1 MAFSSQFPG
10 APWLNGAVPKKA
22 SGLLGLLGAS
32 SNPFTDFLSGNSNAL
47 IGLGAGIAG
56 GGPDLGQAVGQ
67 GLTLAGQGKTAD
79 FNRSEKAKAD
89 AQLAAQTNQ
98 TQAWLQKNRPDL
110 AGLPVDQAWQAAMK
124 DYGSGGAD
132 PADVATYKFYAKQE
146 TDAGR
151 TPKAFDEWY
160 KGTKQAQKAGLGQ
173 PVFGKSKKPAGG
185 YLPFM
190 PMSDGTYVSP
200 ADPNANP
207 ADYTFDPGMVASDR
221 AAGSGYGALQGP
233 AQFNLPKAQ
242 QDVETELGNI
252 DALLGNSTG
261 LDQSFGNLGGV
272 NIGGIG
278 LPNQWTPTLPNT
290 PKAGF
295 QAQLAQVAGEN
306 FLSAYSTLR
315 GAGAIT
321 EVEGQQAKEA
331 MARLST
337 AQSKED
343 FTRALNDLKRVLAVG
358 YQRMA
363 TQTTMGPYQSSGY
376 TPPVLGTGPAATS
389 PVGPGPSTS
398 TGDPELDRA
407 LQQYGGQ

>member
-1 MAFSSQFPG
+1 MAAPFPFPSPMFARG
-10 APWLNGAVPKKA
+10 GSPLLPAAVPQA
-22 SGLLGLLGAS
+22 SNPWVNFFANAATDLGYGLTHSTDLSGALGAATQQTAQLQ
-32 SNPFTDFLSGNSNAL
+32 PYRE
-47 IGLGAGIAG
+47 
-56 GGPDLGQAVGQ
+56 QADY
-67 GLTLAGQGKTAD
+67 TKA
-79 FNRSEKAKAD
+79 EKAKAD

-98 TQAWLQKNRPDL
+98 TQQWLAKNRPDL
-110 AGLPVDQAWQAAMK
+110 AGLPVDQAWQLAMK
-124 DYGSGGAD
+124 DYGGGGTPAD
-132 PADVATYKFYAKQE
+132 PADVATYKFYANQE
-146 TDAGR
+146 TGAGR
-151 TPKAFDEWY
+151 EPKSFADWFA
-160 KGTKQAQKAGLGQ
+160 GTKQAVKSGLGQ
-173 PVFGKSKKPAGG
+173 PVYGRSKKPGGG

-190 PMSDGTYVSP
+190 PMSDGSYSSP

-207 ADYTFDPGMVASDR
+207 ADYVFDPGIVASDK
-221 AAGSGYGALQGP
+221 AAGAGFGALQGP

-278 LPNQWTPTLPNT
+278 IPNQWTLTLPNT

-343 FTRALNDLKRVLAVG
+343 FTKALSDLKRVLQVG

-363 TQTTMGPYQSSGY
+363 TQATMGPYQSSGY
-376 TPPVLGTGPAATS
+376 TPPVLGAGPAATS

-398 TGDPELDRA
+398 TGDPELDNA
-407 LQQYGGQ
+407 LQQYGQ